1 MINLNNVSLVFQG
14 GSVALSNIT
23 TSINEGEF
31 VYLVGHSGSGK
42 SSFLKLLYKE
52 YISTKGEIEVAGLN
66 VVQLQKWKTPLL
78 RRKLGVVTQ
87 EPQLLEKRNT
97 YENISFAL
105 EVMGSTAEE
114 IESKTNTLLDL
125 VELNENAFKFPDQ
138 LSGGE
143 QTRVSIARS
152 LANNPLILLC
162 DEPTGN
168 LDPDLSIQIVS
179 LLEKIN
185 RAGTTVVMA
194 THDSSIV
201 NRRKK
206 RVIELS
212 NGKIVRD
219 EEEGTYILRK
229 MMNKFSYVIKN
240 TILNMRRT
248 PLLVFATIIAVLVSS
263 FLVFTTLS
271 ARSIVQNNTLRWQ
284 NGTHVVVFLDD
295 RVTTT
300 AHKQLQESL
309 ESYSEVRT
317 VDYFTKAE
325 AEDEFRALFKDQPDL
340 LSEVDYEKLPSSLR
354 VNLNNPSDYELII
367 ERMDGNPA
375 VKEIRTSGE
384 AIERLLSLTDT
395 LVISASAFAL
405 LVGFAAFI
413 LIINTLRLAA
423 YSKKKEIKI
432 MRLVGASSTYI
443 RLPFIFEAIFESLI
457 GTSIAVGL
465 GWGIIEYSKNS
476 IVAESIFD
484 ITISDSYLIYLT
496 VVLLL
501 SSIIFGLIASFVGI
515 RKVLND

>member
-1 MINLNNVSLVFQG
+1 
-14 GSVALSNIT
+14 
-23 TSINEGEF
+23 
-31 VYLVGHSGSGK
+31 
-42 SSFLKLLYKE
+42 
-52 YISTKGEIEVAGLN
+52 
-66 VVQLQKWKTPLL
+66 
-78 RRKLGVVTQ
+78 
-87 EPQLLEKRNT
+87 
-97 YENISFAL
+97 
-105 EVMGSTAEE
+105 
-114 IESKTNTLLDL
+114 
-125 VELNENAFKFPDQ
+125 
-138 LSGGE
+138 
-143 QTRVSIARS
+143 
-152 LANNPLILLC
+152 
-162 DEPTGN
+162 
-168 LDPDLSIQIVS
+168 
-179 LLEKIN
+179 
-185 RAGTTVVMA
+185 
-194 THDSSIV
+194 
-201 NRRKK
+201 
-206 RVIELS
+206 
-212 NGKIVRD
+212 
-219 EEEGTYILRK
+219 
-229 MMNKFSYVIKN
+229 MNKFSYVVKN

-271 ARSIVQNNTLRWQ
+271 GRSIVQNNTLRWQ

-309 ESYSEVRT
+309 ESYPEVRT
-317 VDYFTKAE
+317 VDYFSKAE
-325 AEDEFRALFKDQPDL
+325 AEDEFRVLFKDQPDL

-367 ERMDGNPA
+367 ERMEGNPA

-384 AIERLLSLTDT
+384 AIKRLLSLTDT

-484 ITISDSYLIYLT
+484 ITIADSYLIYLT
-496 VVLLL
+496 LVLLL
-501 SSIIFGLIASFVGI
+501 TSIIFGLFASFVGI

>member
-1 MINLNNVSLVFQG
+1 
-14 GSVALSNIT
+14 
-23 TSINEGEF
+23 
-31 VYLVGHSGSGK
+31 
-42 SSFLKLLYKE
+42 
-52 YISTKGEIEVAGLN
+52 
-66 VVQLQKWKTPLL
+66 
-78 RRKLGVVTQ
+78 
-87 EPQLLEKRNT
+87 
-97 YENISFAL
+97 
-105 EVMGSTAEE
+105 
-114 IESKTNTLLDL
+114 
-125 VELNENAFKFPDQ
+125 
-138 LSGGE
+138 
-143 QTRVSIARS
+143 
-152 LANNPLILLC
+152 
-162 DEPTGN
+162 
-168 LDPDLSIQIVS
+168 
-179 LLEKIN
+179 
-185 RAGTTVVMA
+185 
-194 THDSSIV
+194 
-201 NRRKK
+201 
-206 RVIELS
+206 
-212 NGKIVRD
+212 
-219 EEEGTYILRK
+219 
-229 MMNKFSYVIKN
+229 MNKFSYVVKN

-309 ESYSEVRT
+309 ESYPEVRT
-317 VDYFTKAE
+317 VDYFSKAE
-325 AEDEFRALFKDQPDL
+325 AEDEFRVLFKDQPDL

-367 ERMDGNPA
+367 ERMEGNPA

-443 RLPFIFEAIFESLI
+443 RLPFIFEAVFESLV

-484 ITISDSYLIYLT
+484 ITIADSYLIYLT
-496 VVLLL
+496 LVLLL
-501 SSIIFGLIASFVGI
+501 SSIIFGLFASFVGI

>member
-1 MINLNNVSLVFQG
+1 
-14 GSVALSNIT
+14 
-23 TSINEGEF
+23 
-31 VYLVGHSGSGK
+31 
-42 SSFLKLLYKE
+42 
-52 YISTKGEIEVAGLN
+52 
-66 VVQLQKWKTPLL
+66 
-78 RRKLGVVTQ
+78 
-87 EPQLLEKRNT
+87 
-97 YENISFAL
+97 
-105 EVMGSTAEE
+105 
-114 IESKTNTLLDL
+114 
-125 VELNENAFKFPDQ
+125 
-138 LSGGE
+138 
-143 QTRVSIARS
+143 
-152 LANNPLILLC
+152 
-162 DEPTGN
+162 
-168 LDPDLSIQIVS
+168 
-179 LLEKIN
+179 
-185 RAGTTVVMA
+185 
-194 THDSSIV
+194 
-201 NRRKK
+201 
-206 RVIELS
+206 
-212 NGKIVRD
+212 
-219 EEEGTYILRK
+219 
-229 MMNKFSYVIKN
+229 MNKFSYVVKN

-271 ARSIVQNNTLRWQ
+271 GRSIVQNNTLRWQ

-309 ESYSEVRT
+309 ESYPEVRT
-317 VDYFTKAE
+317 VDYFSKAE
-325 AEDEFRALFKDQPDL
+325 AEDEFRVLFKDQPDL

-443 RLPFIFEAIFESLI
+443 RLPFIFEAVFESLV

-484 ITISDSYLIYLT
+484 ITIADSYLIYLT
-496 VVLLL
+496 LVLLL
-501 SSIIFGLIASFVGI
+501 TSIIFGLFASFVGI

>member
-1 MINLNNVSLVFQG
+1 
-14 GSVALSNIT
+14 
-23 TSINEGEF
+23 
-31 VYLVGHSGSGK
+31 
-42 SSFLKLLYKE
+42 
-52 YISTKGEIEVAGLN
+52 
-66 VVQLQKWKTPLL
+66 
-78 RRKLGVVTQ
+78 
-87 EPQLLEKRNT
+87 
-97 YENISFAL
+97 
-105 EVMGSTAEE
+105 
-114 IESKTNTLLDL
+114 
-125 VELNENAFKFPDQ
+125 
-138 LSGGE
+138 
-143 QTRVSIARS
+143 
-152 LANNPLILLC
+152 
-162 DEPTGN
+162 
-168 LDPDLSIQIVS
+168 
-179 LLEKIN
+179 
-185 RAGTTVVMA
+185 
-194 THDSSIV
+194 
-201 NRRKK
+201 
-206 RVIELS
+206 
-212 NGKIVRD
+212 
-219 EEEGTYILRK
+219 
-229 MMNKFSYVIKN
+229 MNKFSYVVKN

-309 ESYSEVRT
+309 ESYPEVRT
-317 VDYFTKAE
+317 VDYFSKAE
-325 AEDEFRALFKDQPDL
+325 AEDEFRVLFKDQPDL

-367 ERMDGNPA
+367 ERMEGNPA

-443 RLPFIFEAIFESLI
+443 RLPFIFEAVFESLV

-484 ITISDSYLIYLT
+484 ITIADSYLIYLT
-496 VVLLL
+496 LVLLL
-501 SSIIFGLIASFVGI
+501 SSVIFGLFASFVGI